1 MMYFDIDE
9 LTVLELFD
17 CDSRQECLD
26 NMRAALPELE
36 GDREMF
42 DLVISVIGKVE
53 DMTDKDYLDLN
64 YSEAVFEGYYEDDDS
79 DYDEYAFASGLAG
92 LHSPVDFIWVDSDY
106 NGSIPIMKM

>member
-53 DMTDKDYLDLN
+53 DMNDRDYLELD
-64 YSEAVFEGYYEDDDS
+64 YTDAVYEDY
-79 DYDEYAFASGLAG
+79 YDNVYSSYDRYSFLEGELE
-92 LHSPVDFIWVDSDY
+92 LHSPVDFIWMDPDY
-106 NGSIPIMKM
+106 SGMIPAAEM